1 MVDAPSST
9 VYGVPIRSARSRKL
23 ILKKIEAVFPPFK
36 LDDVRDVLVENNV
49 HEFVVTEI
57 KAHEA
62 ERAPAE
68 RWGRQNLTDLA
79 PRLKLEMAISDRN
92 AAAIAY
98 AILRAARTRRP
109 EETNVTISS
118 AGAARGN
125 RYGRARDR
133 HASVGGRAACMIRFI
148 AGSELSAWRWPCGLR
163 GDGTLPLY
171 PSAGL

>member
-1 MVDAPSST
+1 LSIYGDFAPGMVDALSST

-109 EETNVTISS
+109 EDTNVTI
-118 AGAARGN
+118 APLEQLVELDTGELVTDMPPLAAVQ
-125 RYGRARDR
+125 
-133 HASVGGRAACMIRFI
+133 HA
-148 AGSELSAWRWPCGLR
+148 
-163 GDGTLPLY
+163 
-171 PSAGL
+171 

>member
-1 MVDAPSST
+1 LSIYSDFAPGMVDASSSA
-9 VYGVPIRSARSRKL
+9 VYGVPIRSARSGKL
-23 ILKKIEAVFPPFK
+23 VLKKIEAVFPPFK

-57 KAHEA
+57 RAHEA

-98 AILRAARTRRP
+98 PILRAARTRRP
-109 EETNVTISS
+109 EDTTVTI
-118 AGAARGN
+118 APVEQIVEIDTGELVTDVPPLAAMH
-125 RYGRARDR
+125 
-133 HASVGGRAACMIRFI
+133 HA
-148 AGSELSAWRWPCGLR
+148 
-163 GDGTLPLY
+163 
-171 PSAGL
+171 

>member
-1 MVDAPSST
+1 MSIYDDFAPGMVDAPSST

-79 PRLKLEMAISDRN
+79 PRLKLEMAISDCN

-109 EETNVTISS
+109 EDTNVTI
-118 AGAARGN
+118 APLEQLVEIDTGELVTDMPPLAAMQ
-125 RYGRARDR
+125 
-133 HASVGGRAACMIRFI
+133 HA
-148 AGSELSAWRWPCGLR
+148 
-163 GDGTLPLY
+163 
-171 PSAGL
+171 